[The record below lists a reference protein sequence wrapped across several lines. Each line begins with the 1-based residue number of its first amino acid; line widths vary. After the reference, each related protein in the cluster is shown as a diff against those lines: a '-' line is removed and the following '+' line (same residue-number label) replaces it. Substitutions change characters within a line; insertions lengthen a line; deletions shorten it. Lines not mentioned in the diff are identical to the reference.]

1 MSSAVDLPNDP
12 RSEQPRHCLA
22 NERRLTGAARDLWQR
37 SGGLQVAEFAGNA
50 IVVVDPAG
58 KATIISAGAA
68 IEATFG
74 LAAGMRLDGLSGL
87 AAELRAACD
96 LIAFEPQPVPFE
108 ACLTAPGR
116 ACVLVRGVALPLSE
130 GRDADAIPHL
140 VQIFI
145 NWRELLDRAATTRI
159 RREIGAA
166 LRISTPNPTKN
177 DPFILKNAR
186 KAPRRR

>member
-1 MSSAVDLPNDP
+1 MSSAADQPNDP
-12 RSEQPRHCLA
+12 HFEKSRHRLA
-22 NERRLTGAARDLWQR
+22 NERRLPGAARALWQR
-37 SGGLQVAEFAGNA
+37 SGGLHVAEFADNA
-50 IVVVDPAG
+50 IVIVDPAG
-58 KATIISAGAA
+58 KATIIRTGAA

-96 LIAFEPQPVPFE
+96 LIAFDPQPVPFE
-108 ACLTAPGR
+108 ACLAAPGR

-130 GRDADAIPHL
+130 GRNAGKIPHL

-145 NWRELLDRAATTRI
+145 NWRELLDRAATTRL

-166 LRISTPNPTKN
+166 LRISAPNLTKN

-186 KAPRRR
+186 KTPR